1 MGVDYKV
8 TFSPKAN
15 NTSIQVLVQIA
26 AQYDL
31 DLRKMDV
38 KNYSAN

>member
-1 MGVDYKV
+1 MLVDYKA
-8 TFSPKAN
+8 TFSPTAN

-38 KNYSAN
+38 KTSL